1 MNPDARPLTVG
12 EIDLARSMFGNAIDY
27 APVRIVLGKWAFFQP
42 KNVVMSPR
50 GRIHFHPH
58 GTAYRD
64 DFSHAAIN
72 EQGLFVHEMTHVWQ
86 HQSGIFLP
94 LKRVPWAR
102 YDYAVK
108 PGWGLKKYGLEQ
120 QAEIVRHAFLIGLGA
135 SFAGAPPL
143 SQLKTILPFKPSH
156 PHDHGVA

>member
-1 MNPDARPLTVG
+1 MSDARPLTPG
-12 EIDLARSMFGNAIDY
+12 ETDLARSVFGDAIDY

-42 KNVVMSPR
+42 RDVVMTPT
-50 GRIHFHPH
+50 GRLHFHPR

-64 DFSHAAIN
+64 DFSHAGIN
-72 EQGLFVHEMTHVWQ
+72 DQGLFIHEMTHVWQ

-108 PGWGLKKYGLEQ
+108 PGWQLHKYGLEQ
-120 QAEIVRHAFLIGLGA
+120 QAEIVRHTFLIGLGA
-135 SFAGAPPL
+135 TFAGAPPL

-156 PHDHGVA
+156 PIDRGVA

>member
-1 MNPDARPLTVG
+1 MTDARPLTPG
-12 EIDLARSMFGNAIDY
+12 ETDLARSIFGDAIDY

-42 KNVVMSPR
+42 RNVVMSPL

-64 DFSHAAIN
+64 DFSHAGIN
-72 EQGLFVHEMTHVWQ
+72 DQGLFVHEMVHVWQ

-108 PGWGLKKYGLEQ
+108 PGWPLHKYGLEQ

-135 SFAGAPPL
+135 AFAGAPPL
-143 SQLKTILPFKPSH
+143 AQLKTILPFQP
-156 PHDHGVA
+156 PGRHDHGVA

>member
-1 MNPDARPLTVG
+1 LSDARPLTPG
-12 EIDLARSMFGNAIDY
+12 ETDLARSMFGDAVDY

-42 KNVVMSPR
+42 RDVVMSPR

-58 GTAYRD
+58 GTAYCD
-64 DFSHAAIN
+64 DFSQAGIN
-72 EQGLFVHEMTHVWQ
+72 AQGLFIHEMTHIWQ

-94 LKRVPWAR
+94 LRRVPWAR

-108 PGWGLKKYGLEQ
+108 PGWVLKRYGLEQ

-143 SQLKTILPFKPSH
+143 SQLKTILPFQPCH
-156 PHDHGVA
+156 RHDSDMV

>member
-1 MNPDARPLTVG
+1 LSDARPLTPG
-12 EIDLARSMFGNAIDY
+12 ETDLARSMFGDSVDY

-42 KNVVMSPR
+42 KDVVMSPR
-50 GRIHFHPH
+50 GSIHFHPH

-64 DFSHAAIN
+64 DFSHADPGT
-72 EQGLFVHEMTHVWQ
+72 QGLFIHEMTHVWQ

-94 LKRVPWAR
+94 LQRMPWAR

-108 PGWGLKKYGLEQ
+108 PGWRLKQYGLEQ

-135 SFAGAPPL
+135 TFAGAPPL
-143 SQLKTILPFKPSH
+143 SQLQTILPFDPSH
-156 PHDHGVA
+156 RPDHGVA

>member
-1 MNPDARPLTVG
+1 MPER
-12 EIDLARSMFGNAIDY
+12 
-27 APVRIVLGKWAFFQP
+27 K
-42 KNVVMSPR
+42 
-50 GRIHFHPH
+50 
-58 GTAYRD
+58 YRT
-64 DFSHAAIN
+64 HA
-72 EQGLFVHEMTHVWQ
+72 WQ

-108 PGWGLKKYGLEQ
+108 PGWPLRKYGLEQ

-143 SQLKTILPFKPSH
+143 SQLQTILPFQPQH
-156 PHDHGVA
+156 RHDPGVA